1 MSNLTKNE
9 HIFTV
14 SELSDYLK
22 SIISNKK
29 IKVIGEVSQPV
40 LRGGHLYFSLKDDS
54 SNIKS
59 IVWKSKNIDKE
70 SISEGQKLTL
80 ECKLDFYGGNG
91 TINLIVDKII
101 TQDGS
106 GELFIKYEKIK
117 QEFTIKGYFDKS
129 RKKQLPQII
138 KNILILT
145 SEKGAALQDFIY
157 NLDNNKSLI
166 NYDIQDVKVQ
176 GTDCP
181 KTICEYLEQLKK
193 TNIIYDLVVITRGG
207 GSFEELFGFSQ
218 PELIESVYNFH
229 LPVLSAI
236 GHQVDNPLLDLI
248 ADISSPTPSLA
259 AQFIVDYNKKFISG
273 LEKIRDNIK
282 SDLLNEITERQ
293 NMLSKLNEK
302 IYKLF
307 NRLVNLKNDCQ
318 NLIRNDIGNL
328 MVKLSIL
335 ESKVQINLN
344 KNITLYSKSNEKI
357 TSTEDLEFFIGQFI
371 KLRWA
376 DKEYKIK
383 VIEKNEN
390 LI

>member
-1 MSNLTKNE
+1 MSKE

-29 IKVIGEVSQPV
+29 VKVIGEVSQPV
-40 LRGGHLYFSLKDDS
+40 IRGGHLYFSLKDES

-59 IVWKSKNIDKE
+59 IVWKSKNIDKDV
-70 SISEGQKLTL
+70 ISDGQKLTL

-91 TINLIVDKII
+91 SVNLIVDKII
-101 TQDGS
+101 TQEGS

-117 QEFTIKGYFDKS
+117 QEFTNKGYFDKS
-129 RKKQLPQII
+129 RKKPLPKII
-138 KNILILT
+138 KDILILT
-145 SEKGAALQDFIY
+145 SENGAALQDFIY

-181 KTICEYLEQLKK
+181 KTICNELEQLKK
-193 TNIIYDLVVITRGG
+193 KNTQYDLVVITRGG
-207 GSFEELFGFSQ
+207 GGFEELFGFSQ
-218 PELIESVYNFH
+218 PELIETIYNFH

-248 ADISSPTPSLA
+248 ADISAPTPSLA
-259 AQFIVDYNKKFISG
+259 AQFIVDYNKKFLCS
-273 LEKIRDNIK
+273 LKEIRDNIK
-282 SDLLNEITERQ
+282 TDLLNEISESQ
-293 NMLSKLNEK
+293 NMLVKLSEK

-307 NRLVNLKNDCQ
+307 NSLVNLKNDCQ

-328 MVKLSIL
+328 MLKLSIL
-335 ESKVQINLN
+335 ESKVQMDLN
-344 KNITLYSKSNEKI
+344 KNIILFTKSNDKI
-357 TSTEDLEFFIGQFI
+357 ASNEDLESFIGHII

-383 VIEKNEN
+383 IIEK
-390 LI
+390 I

>member
-1 MSNLTKNE
+1 MSKE

-22 SIISNKK
+22 SIVSNKK
-29 IKVIGEVSQPV
+29 VKVTGEVSQPV
-40 LRGGHLYFSLKDDS
+40 LRGGHLYFSLKDDG

-59 IVWKSKNIDKE
+59 IVWKSKNINKE
-70 SISEGQKLTL
+70 AISEGQKLTL

-91 TINLIVDKII
+91 SINLIVDKII
-101 TQDGS
+101 TQEGS

-117 QEFTIKGYFDKS
+117 QEFINKGYFDKS
-129 RKKQLPQII
+129 RKKQLPKIL
-138 KNILILT
+138 KDILILT
-145 SEKGAALQDFIY
+145 SESGAALQDFIY

-176 GTDCP
+176 GSECP
-181 KTICEYLEQLKK
+181 KTICEQLEQLKQG
-193 TNIIYDLVVITRGG
+193 NIHYDLVVITRGG

-218 PELIESVYNFH
+218 SEIIESVYNFH

-248 ADISSPTPSLA
+248 ADISAPTPSLA
-259 AQFIVDYNKKFISG
+259 AQFIVDYNKKFING
-273 LEKIRDNIK
+273 LEEIRDDVK
-282 SDLLNEITERQ
+282 SELLDEITESQ
-293 NMLSKLNEK
+293 SMLSKLNEK
-302 IYKLF
+302 IYRMF
-307 NRLVNLKNDCQ
+307 SSLVTLKNDCQ
-318 NLIRNDIGNL
+318 NLIRSDISNL

-335 ESKVQINLN
+335 ESKVQIDSN
-344 KNITLYSKSNEKI
+344 KNISLFTKSNDKI
-357 TSTEDLEFFIGQFI
+357 GNNEDLENYIGQYI

-383 VIEKNEN
+383 LVEK
-390 LI
+390 L

>member
-1 MSNLTKNE
+1 MSKE

-22 SIISNKK
+22 SIVSNKK
-29 IKVIGEVSQPV
+29 VKVTGEVSQPV
-40 LRGGHLYFSLKDDS
+40 LRGGHLYFSLKDDG

-59 IVWKSKNIDKE
+59 IVWKSKNINKE
-70 SISEGQKLTL
+70 AISEGQKLTL

-91 TINLIVDKII
+91 SINLIVDKII
-101 TQDGS
+101 TQEGS

-117 QEFTIKGYFDKS
+117 QEFINKGYFDKS
-129 RKKQLPQII
+129 RKKQLPKIL
-138 KNILILT
+138 KDILILT
-145 SEKGAALQDFIY
+145 SESGAALQDFIY

-176 GTDCP
+176 GSECP
-181 KTICEYLEQLKK
+181 KTICEQLEQLKQG
-193 TNIIYDLVVITRGG
+193 NIHYDLVVITRGG

-218 PELIESVYNFH
+218 SEIIESVYNFH

-248 ADISSPTPSLA
+248 ADISAPTPSLA
-259 AQFIVDYNKKFISG
+259 AQFIVDYNKKFING
-273 LEKIRDNIK
+273 LEEIRDDVK
-282 SDLLNEITERQ
+282 SELLDEITESQ
-293 NMLSKLNEK
+293 SMLSKLNEK
-302 IYKLF
+302 IYRMF
-307 NRLVNLKNDCQ
+307 SSLVTLKNDCQ
-318 NLIRNDIGNL
+318 NLIRSDISNL

-335 ESKVQINLN
+335 ESKVQIDSN
-344 KNITLYSKSNEKI
+344 KNISLFAKSNDKI
-357 TSTEDLEFFIGQFI
+357 GNNEDLENYIGQYI

-383 VIEKNEN
+383 LVEK
-390 LI
+390 L

>member
-1 MSNLTKNE
+1 MSKE

-29 IKVIGEVSQPV
+29 VKVIGEVSQPV
-40 LRGGHLYFSLKDDS
+40 IRGGHLYFSLKDES

-59 IVWKSKNIDKE
+59 IVWKSKNIDKDI
-70 SISEGQKLTL
+70 ISDGQKLTL

-91 TINLIVDKII
+91 SVNLIVDKII
-101 TQDGS
+101 TQEGS

-117 QEFTIKGYFDKS
+117 QEFTNKGYFDKS
-129 RKKQLPQII
+129 RKKPLPKII
-138 KNILILT
+138 KDILILT
-145 SEKGAALQDFIY
+145 SENGAALQDFIY

-181 KTICEYLEQLKK
+181 KTICNELEQLKK
-193 TNIIYDLVVITRGG
+193 TNTQYDLVVITRGG
-207 GSFEELFGFSQ
+207 GGFEELFGFSQ
-218 PELIESVYNFH
+218 PELIETIYNFH

-248 ADISSPTPSLA
+248 ADISAPTPSLA
-259 AQFIVDYNKKFISG
+259 AQFIVDYNKKFLCS
-273 LEKIRDNIK
+273 LKEIRDNIK
-282 SDLLNEITERQ
+282 TDLLNEISESQ
-293 NMLSKLNEK
+293 NMLVKLSEK

-307 NRLVNLKNDCQ
+307 NSLVNLKNDCQ

-328 MVKLSIL
+328 MLKLSIL
-335 ESKVQINLN
+335 ESKVQMDLN
-344 KNITLYSKSNEKI
+344 KNIILFTKSNDKI
-357 TSTEDLEFFIGQFI
+357 ASNEDLESFIGHII

-383 VIEKNEN
+383 IIEK
-390 LI
+390 I